1 MKSSRRQF
9 IIYTAAGLASLSMTN
24 QASAQA
30 MVAETDPQ
38 AMGLGYKADATT
50 VDKAKFAK
58 YVAGQHCANCQLYMT
73 KSAEAGACGIFPG
86 KLVAANGWCNAW
98 VKKAG

>member
-9 IIYTAAGLASLSMTN
+9 IIYSTAGLASLSMAN

-38 AMGLGYKADATT
+38 AVGLGYKVDVSTI
-50 VDKAKFAK
+50 DKAKFPKFA
-58 YVAGQHCANCQLYMT
+58 AGNNCANCQLYMS
-73 KSAEAGACGIFPG
+73 KSAEAGTCGIFPG
-86 KLVAANGWCNAW
+86 KLVAAQAWCNAW

>member
-9 IIYTAAGLASLSMTN
+9 IIYSAAGLASLSVAN

-38 AMGLGYKADATT
+38 AVGLGYKADVAT

-58 YVAGQHCANCQLYMT
+58 YVDGNNCANCQLYMS
-73 KSAEAGACGIFPG
+73 KSADAGTCGIFPG
-86 KLVAANGWCNAW
+86 KLVAAKGWCNAW
-98 VKKAG
+98 VKKA

>member
-9 IIYTAAGLASLSMTN
+9 MIYSVAGAATMALAN

-30 MVAETDPQ
+30 MVAESDPQ
-38 AMGLGYKADATT
+38 ANALGYKADAST

-58 YVAGQHCANCQLYMT
+58 YADGQKCSSCALYAS
-73 KSAEAGACGIFPG
+73 KSAEAGACGIFAG
-86 KLVAANGWCNAW
+86 KQVAAKGWCNAYA
-98 VKKAG
+98 KKG